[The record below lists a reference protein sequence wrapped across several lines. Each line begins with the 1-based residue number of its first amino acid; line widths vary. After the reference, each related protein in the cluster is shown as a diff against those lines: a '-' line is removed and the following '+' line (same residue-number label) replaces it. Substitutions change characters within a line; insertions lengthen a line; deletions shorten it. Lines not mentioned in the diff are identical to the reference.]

1 VLKRSNRK
9 MEKTVDWVEEI
20 SVIAGPLGNKGNRE
34 SWLAEAAK
42 KAGVT
47 LRSIKS
53 LFYGEARHPSYE
65 NAEKIKQA
73 AEKARQEAL
82 ALAQQYADMAGAL
95 YAKDQ
100 DFFVDDIVALVHAAR
115 ALRGLAVPKKEG

>member
-1 VLKRSNRK
+1 VLKRSDRK
-9 MEKTVDWVEEI
+9 MEKSVNWVEEI
-20 SVIAGPLGNKGNRE
+20 SVIAGPIGSKGNRE
-34 SWLAEAAK
+34 SWLADAAK

-73 AEKARQEAL
+73 ADKARQEAL

-100 DFFVDDIVALVHAAR
+100 DFYCDDIVALVHAAR
-115 ALRGLAVPKKEG
+115 ALRGLGVSKEEG